1 MAPSTWKVQPRKR
14 ENHCSVPAASQNSQQ
29 QNVDFVVFVA
39 ALLHPCIPASM
50 HRSIHPC
57 ILNAS
62 KSVPLSFTK
71 WLPQHGK
78 CSHENERT
86 IVLSL
91 QPPRIHNNK
100 MLILSFSWLHF
111 SCGRHFLGHCMHLHA
126 STHPWIP
133 ASMHRSIHPSMHV
146 CIKICSIVL
155 RQMAPSTWPGG
166 MREAIK

>member
-1 MAPSTWKVQPRKR
+1 M
-14 ENHCSVPAASQNSQQ
+14 
-29 QNVDFVVFVA
+29 DFYGF
-39 ALLHPCIPASM
+39 LEGFQRFS
-50 HRSIHPC
+50 
-57 ILNAS
+57 
-62 KSVPLSFTK
+62 SFG
-71 WLPQHGK
+71 WFWEGLGVGSGIWFPQHGK
-78 CSHENERT
+78 CSHENEKT

-126 STHPWIP
+126 STHPCIP

-155 RQMAPSTWPGG
+155 YQMAPSTWKVQPRK
-166 MREAIK
+166 RENHRSVLAAPQNSHQQNVG